1 MIRLGFAVL
10 CVAAILTLGY
20 LYQDF
25 QKFRIQPSTSVVDHV
40 FEVKPGDSLGQVGK
54 RLHNEGLI
62 SQLYWFKVLAYL
74 NQADTKIKAG
84 EFTIKA
90 GASPESILETL
101 VAGEVNQYSITLIEG
116 WTLKQVLVAL
126 KKNQFLKQTL
136 SQASEQGIVDKI
148 GISYKHPE
156 GLFLPETYFFTN
168 NTTDLDIL
176 RRAYRNMLEVLDQ
189 EWQNKSADLPLKSAY
204 EALILASIVE
214 KETALDEERATIAG
228 VFIRRLKKGMRL
240 QTDPTVIYG
249 MGDRFKGNIRRKDLR
264 TDTPYNTYTRDGL
277 PPTPI
282 ALPGQAAINAV
293 LHPAEGDALF
303 FVANGKGSH
312 VFSAT
317 LKQHNQAVNKYQ
329 KKIRVKR

>member
-1 MIRLGFAVL
+1 MRWVFAIIFVL
-10 CVAAILTLGY
+10 VILTLGY

-25 QKFRIQPSTSVVDHV
+25 QRFRTQPSPTGEDHV
-40 FEVKPGDSLGQVGK
+40 FEVKQGDSLSHVGK
-54 RLHNEGLI
+54 RLHSKGLI
-62 SQLYWFKVLAYL
+62 SQPYWFKVLAYL
-74 NQADTKIKAG
+74 NQMDTKIKAG
-84 EFTIKA
+84 EFTIRA
-90 GASPESILETL
+90 GATPETILETL
-101 VAGEVNQYSITLIEG
+101 VAGDVNQYSITLIEG
-116 WTLKQVLVAL
+116 WTFKQAL
-126 KKNQFLKQTL
+126 TALENNQFLKHTL
-136 SQASEQGIVDKI
+136 SNVSEQEILSKL
-148 GISYKHPE
+148 GISQKHPE

-168 NTTDLDIL
+168 NTTDFEIL
-176 RRAYRNMLEVLDQ
+176 RRAHHNMQEVLDH
-189 EWQNKSADLPLKSAY
+189 EWQNKSDELPLSSAY

-214 KETALDEERATIAG
+214 KETALEEERATIAG
-228 VFIRRLKKGMRL
+228 VFVRRLQKGMRL

-282 ALPGQAAINAV
+282 ALPGKAAIHAV

-317 LKQHNQAVNKYQ
+317 LKQHNRAVDQYQ

>member
-1 MIRLGFAVL
+1 MIRWGLAVL
-10 CVAAILTLGY
+10 CVIAMVVLGY

-25 QKFRIQPSTSVVDHV
+25 QKFRSQPSTTAVDQV
-40 FEVKPGDSLGQVGK
+40 FEVKPGDSLSQVGK
-54 RLHNEGLI
+54 RLQTEGLI
-62 SQLYWFKVLAYL
+62 SQLYWFKALAYL

-84 EFTIKA
+84 EFTIQA
-90 GASPESILETL
+90 GASPEAILETL

-116 WTLKQVLVAL
+116 WSFRQVLVAL

-136 SQASEQGIVDKI
+136 NQISEQDVVDKI

-189 EWQNKSADLPLKSAY
+189 EWQNKSADLPLNSAY

-214 KETALDEERATIAG
+214 KETALEEERATIAG
-228 VFIRRLKKGMRL
+228 VFIRRLQKGMRL

-282 ALPGQAAINAV
+282 ALPGQAAIHAV

-317 LKQHNQAVNKYQ
+317 LKQHNQAVNRYQ